1 MPDSYARGALSS
13 LTLVWALSAPIAVRA
28 APPEFRLGECRETFV
43 AALSTPDPPD
53 RQVELTNGLTLH
65 YYTETRPHYPLKPGQ
80 PVKVCLVN
88 IATYCGSR
96 QVNTRT
102 YLLHQLHDA
111 YRRRPQML
119 PDTVD
124 PCARGR

>member
-1 MPDSYARGALSS
+1 MPDDAISWRIIGCNDD
-13 LTLVWALSAPIAVRA
+13 WALSAPIAVRA

-65 YYTETRPHYPLKPGQ
+65 YYTETRPHYPRKPGQ

-119 PDTVD
+119 PDTVE
-124 PCARGR
+124 PCARER

>member
-1 MPDSYARGALSS
+1 MRIDPPFLHD
-13 LTLVWALSAPIAVRA
+13 PAVRKV
-28 APPEFRLGECRETFV
+28 L
-43 AALSTPDPPD
+43 AALPAARIVGGAVRDALLDRPVADIDLATPDPPD

-124 PCARGR
+124 PCARER